1 VSGTLPAVL
10 TSRAPMLEEL
20 PAMPAALAVFI
31 TGAALIVLGL
41 YAGLSVTGRGR
52 ADQRAEQP

>member
-1 VSGTLPAVL
+1 
-10 TSRAPMLEEL
+10 
-20 PAMPAALAVFI
+20 MPAALAVFI